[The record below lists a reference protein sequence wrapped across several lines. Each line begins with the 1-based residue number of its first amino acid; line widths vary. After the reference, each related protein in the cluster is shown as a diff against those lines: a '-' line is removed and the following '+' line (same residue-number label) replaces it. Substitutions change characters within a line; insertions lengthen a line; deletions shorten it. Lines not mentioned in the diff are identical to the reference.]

1 MTRLAQMDAEILD
14 RLLRVNMFVELNDDE
29 AYYNELSAALQ
40 DVRSHMTP
48 QQIAKNVPHAMSYF
62 LVLHGMFHY
71 QGGDFW
77 QNFLQLDANHKTVWS
92 KQFIETLT
100 KYGMPRFDALIADQ
114 TALPYIT
121 RFLMH
126 GGIPR
131 HSLPDYFREFLTKYI
146 RALKRTNI
154 PLMQYKQEWLEQPHA
169 IDRPVVRFLEYGG
182 TFANDWVERT
192 VQMAMVVD
200 EYIKRNKSVA
210 FLSQAVLREARV
222 PIWVTQSYWEY
233 RKTTRAVDVRTQ
245 EINPPR
251 LSLLHEQTV
260 VIDLPTQELQIGV
273 DNAMTWVFTYGAGGL
288 TTTDTVPVFAH
299 IRGHLLH
306 VEASAKEL
314 AYRADVFDLQIAL
327 HRGQEVIR
335 TWNFPAELLVFRLI
349 RSQYVYKRGEFKIPG
364 TVVQLL
370 TKQPVALLVDGVDV
384 EPDTDGESWL
394 YTIDGTTCQEVK
406 CDGQNVP
413 FVESDEDLGPQLIDG
428 QKIALKQPI
437 DCAHV
442 YEILPNI
449 HIPLSRN
456 SAQADQAM
464 HWRLVI
470 TNETT
475 EEIVQSRTRLS
486 EITAAMEWRERS
498 FLVTLSAL
506 RMSLS
511 PGLYRIELSSETQ
524 SARLFFY
531 YMPGFVIASQSDVI
545 VPIVATTK
553 PQIIISAVPDGWRL
567 DHENQRTTAD
577 GKLLLSYP
585 EGTESGSILLRSGMV
600 ELTIPVVFPHIHV
613 IMFDKTGTELAI
625 DTVYQQDAVWY
636 QENQPVIEARLSPWN
651 APDIADLRVSV
662 DVEVA
667 QNDVTQTL
675 AVRSNAARRWFVA
688 DTAAANDTIMHSIG
702 GNAQAIIQIESPT
715 FSYSHSILTLQ
726 KMVNVENLRLS
737 WAPVLDN
744 FRITAEWDAP
754 ESPSNWRMV
763 FWSVQRPWQ
772 NIDVRPIPAGRTD
785 AKYIVTPDD
794 FRAGETYRVGIVSFN
809 RNNSTDDRQQRGSSG
824 APAFPPESNGYALLT
839 VPGERRTR
847 NAEDLIAALF
857 TGVQP
862 NVELL
867 QQLYAMPRSTD
878 EICIKVVYRL
888 LVRIHQAVVQM
899 QREGNLVNIQEVF
912 EREIRSSMVRFY
924 DANRFCF
931 LIAVLKLS
939 LTMRQ
944 GTLFDRE
951 LVQYLASLVGQD
963 LFDVMLKAEI
973 RGGVAESHI
982 AAFLQRSLE
991 TSDFLRL
998 RAHGIFLVEE
1008 YDESF
1013 VPLGIT
1019 DSVYWHGILREM
1031 VNPTWLDAMNASQ
1044 EISYEDAVY
1053 ATSLIR
1059 RNPAS
1064 QFDLEQRK
1072 NDRIRAWRDRLMP
1085 VIQVWLIRTAIIERR
1100 PLKMPVAIWWDNS
1113 GAESVLRKLN
1123 SYTPER
1129 GDLRDYLMTVLP

>member
-1 MTRLAQMDAEILD
+1 MDAEILD

>member
-1 MTRLAQMDAEILD
+1 
-14 RLLRVNMFVELNDDE
+14 
-29 AYYNELSAALQ
+29 
-40 DVRSHMTP
+40 
-48 QQIAKNVPHAMSYF
+48 
-62 LVLHGMFHY
+62 
-71 QGGDFW
+71 
-77 QNFLQLDANHKTVWS
+77 
-92 KQFIETLT
+92 
-100 KYGMPRFDALIADQ
+100 
-114 TALPYIT
+114 
-121 RFLMH
+121 
-126 GGIPR
+126 
-131 HSLPDYFREFLTKYI
+131 
-146 RALKRTNI
+146 
-154 PLMQYKQEWLEQPHA
+154 
-169 IDRPVVRFLEYGG
+169 
-182 TFANDWVERT
+182 
-192 VQMAMVVD
+192 
-200 EYIKRNKSVA
+200 
-210 FLSQAVLREARV
+210 
-222 PIWVTQSYWEY
+222 YWEY
-233 RKTTRAVDVRTQ
+233 RKTTRAVDIRTQ

-260 VIDLPTQELQIGV
+260 VIDLPTQELQIGTE
-273 DNAMTWVFTYGAGGL
+273 NAVRWVFTYGAGGL
-288 TTTDTVPVFAH
+288 TTTDAVPVFAH
-299 IRGHLLH
+299 IRGHFLH
-306 VEASAKEL
+306 AEASAKEL
-314 AYRADVFDLQIAL
+314 DYRSDVFEMQIAL
-327 HRGQEVIR
+327 YRGEDVIR
-335 TWNFPAELLVFRLI
+335 VWNFPAEMLVFRLL
-349 RSQYVYKRGEFKIPG
+349 RSQYAYKRGEFKIPG

-370 TKQPVALLVDGVDV
+370 TRQPVALTVDSVDV
-384 EPDTDGESWL
+384 TPDTDGESWL
-394 YTIDGTTCQEVK
+394 YTIDGTSCEEVV
-406 CDGQNVP
+406 CDGQVVP

-428 QKIALKQPI
+428 QRIALQQPI
-437 DCAHV
+437 DSAHV
-442 YEILPNI
+442 YESLPNI

-456 SAQADQAM
+456 STRADQATQ
-464 HWRLVI
+464 WRLVI

-475 EEIVQSRTRLS
+475 EEIVQSRTRLTD
-486 EITAAMEWRERS
+486 ITAALEWRERS
-498 FLVTLSAL
+498 FVVSLSAL
-506 RMSLS
+506 QMSLS
-511 PGLYRIELSSETQ
+511 AGLYRIELSSEKI

-531 YMPGFVIASQSDVI
+531 YLPGFVVASQSDVI
-545 VPIVATTK
+545 VPIIATTK
-553 PQIIISAVPDGWRL
+553 PQITISAVPNGWRL
-567 DHENQRTTAD
+567 DHENHRSTEH
-577 GKLLLSYP
+577 GLSVLTYP

-613 IMFDKTGTELAI
+613 TMFDKTGTELAM

-636 QENQPVIEARLSPWN
+636 QEHQPVIEARLSPWN

-715 FSYSHSILTLQ
+715 FSYTQSILTLQ

-737 WAPVLDN
+737 WSPLHKN
-744 FRITAEWDAP
+744 FRVTAEWDAP
-754 ESPSNWRMV
+754 ESPSNWRIV

-794 FRAGETYRVGIVSFN
+794 FRAGETYRVGIVSVN
-809 RNNSTDDRQQRGSSG
+809 RNNSADDGQQRSTSG
-824 APAFPPESNGYALLT
+824 APAFPPDSNGYALLT

-899 QREGNLVNIQEVF
+899 QRDGNLVKIQEVF
-912 EREIRSSMVRFY
+912 ERELRSSMVRFY

-931 LIAVLKLS
+931 LIAVLKLT

-998 RAHGIFLVEE
+998 RAHGVFLVEE
-1008 YDESF
+1008 YDEPF

-1031 VNPTWLDAMNASQ
+1031 VDPAWHDALNASQ
-1044 EISYEDAVY
+1044 EISYEEAIY

-1085 VIQVWLIRTAIIERR
+1085 VIQVWLIRTAITEHR
-1100 PLKMPVAIWWDNS
+1100 PLKMNVARWWEYV

-1123 SYTPER
+1123 KYTPER
-1129 GDLRDYLMTVLP
+1129 GDLRDYLLTVLP